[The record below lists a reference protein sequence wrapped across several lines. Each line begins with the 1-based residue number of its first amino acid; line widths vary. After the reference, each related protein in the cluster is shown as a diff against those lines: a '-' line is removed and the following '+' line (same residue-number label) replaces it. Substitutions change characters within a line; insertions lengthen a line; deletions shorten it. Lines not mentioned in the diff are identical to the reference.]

1 MKTVNNRSKKSDK
14 LLIVL
19 LTVVS
24 LIVISA
30 NVAVNFIS

>member
-1 MKTVNNRSKKSDK
+1 METMNNRSEKSDK

-19 LTVVS
+19 LVVVS
-24 LIVISA
+24 MLVISA